1 MANFPPSDLLQWITR
16 VHDAP
21 RIFQI
26 CRTTFDRRFLPR
38 AHHPISL
45 RLMHHVYHCILST
58 RFIWSLRQW
67 LFCSWYLSWSNLEES
82 IDKIP
87 IRIFTKKIY
96 LLREWRRYG
105 FPRRLKI
112 DPQTGSDNRGTSSP
126 PSGKGGEKEGRDSI
140 EIVSRTVRRF
150 DGRRVDILGRRAQHS
165 SVIYFLPDLLTA
177 GDAWRGWRSGSFPEW
192 TRSVRAG
199 NYFGIN

>member
-87 IRIFTKKIY
+87 INHSNLHEENLFYSESEDAMGFLVVWKSIPRQEVTIEVR
-96 LLREWRRYG
+96 LRPYRGREGRRKDET
-105 FPRRLKI
+105 RSRLFRERF
-112 DPQTGSDNRGTSSP
+112 DVSTEEGWTFL
-126 PSGKGGEKEGRDSI
+126 GGEHS
-140 EIVSRTVRRF
+140 TVR
-150 DGRRVDILGRRAQHS
+150 
-165 SVIYFLPDLLTA
+165 
-177 GDAWRGWRSGSFPEW
+177 
-192 TRSVRAG
+192 
-199 NYFGIN
+199 

>member
-58 RFIWSLRQW
+58 KFIWSLRQW

-96 LLREWRRYG
+96 FTPRVKTLWVSSSFENRSPDRKWQSRYVFAPIGEGRGEGRTRLDRDCFANGSTFRR
-105 FPRRLKI
+105 K
-112 DPQTGSDNRGTSSP
+112 
-126 PSGKGGEKEGRDSI
+126 KGGHSWEASTAQFGNLFLAGSPD
-140 EIVSRTVRRF
+140 RR
-150 DGRRVDILGRRAQHS
+150 RCLTRVAFGFIPGVN
-165 SVIYFLPDLLTA
+165 SVAPCRQLF
-177 GDAWRGWRSGSFPEW
+177 R
-192 TRSVRAG
+192 
-199 NYFGIN
+199 N